1 MKTIQKFKTMLA
13 LFVFAATVLLSGMQC
28 EKEQELPAA
37 TQTGKNTFGY
47 KINGEI
53 VVPKKGWAPGLPLS
67 QEAIYYYN
75 FSTNS
80 YDVLINSVHTANK
93 PYRYLHISTKE
104 ILLEE
109 KTYEIGEENIT
120 NVFYANYSFTD
131 SPTYATSAQAKGQIN
146 ITHFDE
152 INRIISGTFWF
163 DALDPNGVKV
173 EIREGRFDV
182 HFIK

>member
-1 MKTIQKFKTMLA
+1 MKTNQNFKNGLA
-13 LFVFAATVLLSGMQC
+13 LFVLAIGFTLFGMQC
-28 EKEQELPAA
+28 EKDQVLPAA

-53 VVPKKGWAPGLPLS
+53 VVPKKGWTPGLPLS
-67 QEAIYYYN
+67 QKATYYYN
-75 FSTNS
+75 VSTNS

-163 DALDPNGVKV
+163 DALDLNGAKV
-173 EIREGRFDV
+173 EIREGRFDLK
-182 HFIK
+182 F

>member
-1 MKTIQKFKTMLA
+1 MKTNQNFKNGLM
-13 LFVFAATVLLSGMQC
+13 LFVLAICFSLSGMQC
-28 EKEQELPAA
+28 EKDQVLPAA

-53 VVPKKGWAPGLPLS
+53 VVPKKGWTPGLPLS
-67 QEAIYYYN
+67 QKATYYYN
-75 FSTNS
+75 VATNS
-80 YDVLINSVHTANK
+80 YDVLINSVHTANY
-93 PYRYLHISTKE
+93 PHQYLSISTND
-104 ILLEE
+104 IHLEE
-109 KTYEIGEENIT
+109 KTYDIGEKNLP

-152 INRIISGTFWF
+152 INKIISGTFWF

-173 EIREGRFDV
+173 EIREGRFDLK
-182 HFIK
+182 F